1 MSTKTEKRLERIY
14 KLLERLEKKS
24 INGIPIIVEGKND
37 VHALYLLEITG
48 DIILAKTS
56 GKSFLDILNEIEKKK
71 CNEVVLLFDFDRRGR
86 EWTQRLASCLEG
98 MKIIPNLLFWRMLLG
113 MVGHHVKDIEG
124 LVSYLETLKRRV
136 QCRKV

>member
-1 MSTKTEKRLERIY
+1 MSTRLKDKQEHFLTI
-14 KLLERLEKKS
+14 LDSLAEESKS
-24 INGIPIIVEGKND
+24 GIPIIVEGKND
-37 VHALYLLEITG
+37 VHVLYLLEITG

-56 GKSFLDILNEIEKKK
+56 GKSFLDILDEIEKKK

-124 LVSYLETLKRRV
+124 LVSYLETLKRRA
-136 QCRKV
+136 